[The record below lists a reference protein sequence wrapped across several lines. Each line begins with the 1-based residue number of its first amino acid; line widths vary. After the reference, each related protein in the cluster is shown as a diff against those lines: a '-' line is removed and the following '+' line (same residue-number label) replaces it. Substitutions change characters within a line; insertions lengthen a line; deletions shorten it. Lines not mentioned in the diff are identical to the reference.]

1 VFVSADPEALLAD
14 AQAKVEHGAV
24 VIEELLTGPE
34 LSVLAVCNG
43 KEFVLLPE
51 ARDHKRVGDG
61 DMGPN
66 TGGMGAFSPV
76 PGTAPAID
84 AAALMVDATLAE
96 LQRRGIDYRG
106 VLYAGLILTP
116 DGPRMLEYNVR
127 FGDPEAQVVLPRLTS
142 DLAELLWAAAVG
154 DPLPTPTAA
163 ADACITVVL
172 AAEGYPT
179 STRTGDP
186 VAGIDQAEAVEGVTV
201 FRAGIDAD
209 DRTSGGRVLNVTA
222 VAPSLTEARA
232 RAYEAITH
240 ITFPGMHYRKDIAA
254 S

>member
-1 VFVSADPEALLAD
+1 
-14 AQAKVEHGAV
+14 
-24 VIEELLTGPE
+24 
-34 LSVLAVCNG
+34 
-43 KEFVLLPE
+43 
-51 ARDHKRVGDG
+51 
-61 DMGPN
+61 
-66 TGGMGAFSPV
+66 
-76 PGTAPAID
+76 
-84 AAALMVDATLAE
+84 
-96 LQRRGIDYRG
+96 
-106 VLYAGLILTP
+106 
-116 DGPRMLEYNVR
+116 
-127 FGDPEAQVVLPRLTS
+127 
-142 DLAELLWAAAVG
+142 
-154 DPLPTPTAA
+154 
-163 ADACITVVL
+163 CITVVL